1 MKVVIF
7 GLSVSSSWGNGH
19 ATLWRGLLGAL
30 GAMGHQVVFYE
41 RDVHYYAAHRDD
53 WGAPGCRI
61 VLYGELGAVTAQ
73 ARADVD
79 DCDAALVTSYCPDG
93 VAAARLVLDSR
104 APRRIFYDL
113 DTPVT
118 LERLGRGERVEY
130 LPPEGLS
137 GFDLVLSYT
146 GGRALDELRERLG
159 ARAVAPLYGSVDPAV
174 HRTAPPDAR
183 FRADLSYL
191 ATYAADRQDGVERL
205 LIEPARRRP
214 SLTFLVAGAQYPS
227 GPSGI
232 VWPNNIRLLEHV
244 PPHEHA
250 ALYGSS
256 PLTLS
261 VTRAPMAAL
270 GHCPSGRLFE
280 AAACGVPV
288 LSDAWDGL
296 DAFFTPGEEILIA
309 NSAEDTLAALELG
322 PEALAKIGAAARART
337 LEEHTAHR
345 RAGQLCAL
353 IEGGIDHA
361 GNHSG
366 GGRGQSDPT
375 AGLFQGALA
384 RR

>member
-174 HRTAPPDAR
+174 HRSAPPDAR
-183 FRADLSYL
+183 
-191 ATYAADRQDGVERL
+191 
-205 LIEPARRRP
+205 
-214 SLTFLVAGAQYPS
+214 
-227 GPSGI
+227 
-232 VWPNNIRLLEHV
+232 
-244 PPHEHA
+244 
-250 ALYGSS
+250 
-256 PLTLS
+256 
-261 VTRAPMAAL
+261 
-270 GHCPSGRLFE
+270 
-280 AAACGVPV
+280 
-288 LSDAWDGL
+288 
-296 DAFFTPGEEILIA
+296 
-309 NSAEDTLAALELG
+309 
-322 PEALAKIGAAARART
+322 
-337 LEEHTAHR
+337 
-345 RAGQLCAL
+345 
-353 IEGGIDHA
+353 
-361 GNHSG
+361 
-366 GGRGQSDPT
+366 
-375 AGLFQGALA
+375 
-384 RR
+384 